1 SRSSMLPKHRKGV
14 YTATLGII
22 VLAPVSSM
30 TMYRECVRSMS
41 AMPHPLPP
49 PVVKI
54 LPKPVCE
61 RRLLSS
67 LRAAWETRRLERRF
81 SAHRDQP
88 LAGPQQH
95 PHTAS
100 MRLSSS
106 VFSSEDFAGGLPPA
120 TFHCGQRRPDSA
132 GFWHAG
138 PPTYPLNDPLA
149 FRAHPNAISTPGS
162 TNSEGLYVNLTT
174 VSNLP
179 RSADPAVGSMAGSN
193 RQALAGAGVRTP
205 CGEGIPA
212 GEIAAAGSVFRTPSR
227 RRVSMSVADA
237 QLSDLGPRPLL
248 AASNSLS
255 VSSGQQAISD
265 LRAQPGSVERRG
277 NIPDSLAI
285 VPREDAA
292 ANVATSPVGT
302 PPSPL
307 IQVDDPMLAKSL
319 RCATS
324 QRPDGDSV
332 LNLALSVPGK
342 DPLAG
347 VLAAAETDSSSA
359 QDAPS
364 SDLPVA
370 SSATKH
376 ASASPGPSSPSAL
389 TSAALPPSLTLAVVS
404 TTPTG
409 VVAGSATLSITP
421 SRQSEEP
428 APGRGVSKT
437 RSRIRDKMALF
448 NRAKQKAKSKF
459 LGISSEQLSATPSL
473 ESSDKAVL
481 PNISE
486 NPSGAVPPDRR
497 DSRASD
503 EMSYATSLA
512 ESKEAELPHVDVR
525 LASPSTLAQQSHLAQ
540 VAAVGADAAEA
551 RLSGET
557 GKANVAGASDTTLEV
572 PIERKASAATQDR
585 NARLRARLQNASK
598 KMAES
603 KRLEASSNDVPSPV
617 ARHPSQLSS
626 ISGTSAELALGSGGT
641 ERSLS
646 QEQPKS
652 TVVSRVATRSKS
664 KRPPSESRPA
674 DPEAPGLA
682 PRTQAFIAPPIRVL
696 IVEDN
701 LINRNIMMRFLRHMN
716 VLFDVATNGEEA
728 VNMWTKAAEETRV
741 NGAGT
746 VVAGKGPYHIV
757 FMDIQMPIMDGI
769 SATKLIRRLERQKRI
784 GVWVSTGSVASMAVD
799 RMPGGNASSPYATT
813 VASRTVRWTPF
824 HSKGSL
830 VGSSVANQPAQTVPV
845 VVGSGERL
853 PPLQPGTKK
862 SRSLQ
867 NLAGTPDLAVTA
879 LHTHPAT
886 VTGEASAS
894 SSDLPSDSAK
904 GVATYE
910 ITDLECLVSPE
921 NYDSESAKQFAMFP
935 NSVLRDCSTA
945 AGEAAAA
952 ITETQ
957 RKRQLLSKK
966 LQLPQRSAFKGAGET
981 QQGSGVSSPRTS
993 SPSPSAH
1000 IKSPVIIVALT
1011 ASSLQSDRR
1020 AALAA
1025 GCNDFLTKPV
1035 SLTWLKNKVMEWGCM
1050 QALIDHDGWRKWRS
1064 TQARPDEV

>member
-1 SRSSMLPKHRKGV
+1 
-14 YTATLGII
+14 
-22 VLAPVSSM
+22 
-30 TMYRECVRSMS
+30 
-41 AMPHPLPP
+41 
-49 PVVKI
+49 
-54 LPKPVCE
+54 
-61 RRLLSS
+61 
-67 LRAAWETRRLERRF
+67 
-81 SAHRDQP
+81 P

-205 CGEGIPA
+205 GGEGIPA

-525 LASPSTLAQQSHLAQ
+525 LASPSTLAQQ
-540 VAAVGADAAEA
+540 
-551 RLSGET
+551 
-557 GKANVAGASDTTLEV
+557 
-572 PIERKASAATQDR
+572 
-585 NARLRARLQNASK
+585 
-598 KMAES
+598 
-603 KRLEASSNDVPSPV
+603 
-617 ARHPSQLSS
+617 
-626 ISGTSAELALGSGGT
+626 
-641 ERSLS
+641 
-646 QEQPKS
+646 
-652 TVVSRVATRSKS
+652 
-664 KRPPSESRPA
+664 
-674 DPEAPGLA
+674 
-682 PRTQAFIAPPIRVL
+682 
-696 IVEDN
+696 
-701 LINRNIMMRFLRHMN
+701 
-716 VLFDVATNGEEA
+716 
-728 VNMWTKAAEETRV
+728 
-741 NGAGT
+741 
-746 VVAGKGPYHIV
+746 
-757 FMDIQMPIMDGI
+757 
-769 SATKLIRRLERQKRI
+769 
-784 GVWVSTGSVASMAVD
+784 
-799 RMPGGNASSPYATT
+799 
-813 VASRTVRWTPF
+813 
-824 HSKGSL
+824 
-830 VGSSVANQPAQTVPV
+830 
-845 VVGSGERL
+845 
-853 PPLQPGTKK
+853 
-862 SRSLQ
+862 
-867 NLAGTPDLAVTA
+867 
-879 LHTHPAT
+879 
-886 VTGEASAS
+886 
-894 SSDLPSDSAK
+894 
-904 GVATYE
+904 
-910 ITDLECLVSPE
+910 
-921 NYDSESAKQFAMFP
+921 
-935 NSVLRDCSTA
+935 
-945 AGEAAAA
+945 
-952 ITETQ
+952 
-957 RKRQLLSKK
+957 
-966 LQLPQRSAFKGAGET
+966 
-981 QQGSGVSSPRTS
+981 
-993 SPSPSAH
+993 
-1000 IKSPVIIVALT
+1000 
-1011 ASSLQSDRR
+1011 
-1020 AALAA
+1020 
-1025 GCNDFLTKPV
+1025 
-1035 SLTWLKNKVMEWGCM
+1035 
-1050 QALIDHDGWRKWRS
+1050 
-1064 TQARPDEV
+1064 